1 MKKKIDELTES
12 KQRIRSRK
20 CPYCGADI
28 KHYVFSSINIPFEYM
43 ARSAAENKEENGS
56 RYSFYTWENNSF
68 EMFSRVL
75 LTSTCTCG
83 NVSFWECGNNDI
95 KSLVSHEMAEDGYF
109 IELIYSKD
117 RIKDMYDK
125 TSDEKFKKNLKGI
138 LKLFPD
144 DEGEK

>member
-1 MKKKIDELTES
+1 
-12 KQRIRSRK
+12 
-20 CPYCGADI
+20 
-28 KHYVFSSINIPFEYM
+28 
-43 ARSAAENKEENGS
+43 
-56 RYSFYTWENNSF
+56 
-68 EMFSRVL
+68 
-75 LTSTCTCG
+75 
-83 NVSFWECGNNDI
+83 
-95 KSLVSHEMAEDGYF
+95 MAEDGYF